1 MGVTDMRF
9 LVGFIL
15 GVGIGAAVVL
25 LMAPQPGN
33 VMRQL
38 IACKAR
44 GRCQARQEQEA
55 EGF

>member
-1 MGVTDMRF
+1 MRF

-15 GVGIGAAVVL
+15 GVSVGAVVVL

-38 IACKAR
+38 IAYKAR
-44 GRCQARQEQEA
+44 ERCQARQEREA
-55 EGF
+55 EGL